1 MSNKDGEIT
10 IEELAPRQVV
20 CSRVISQTPEED
32 VMQAVE
38 KWITSHGRKME
49 GRRTFGFDVPVSPA
63 EAAKG
68 LRGYEYGIEISA
80 EEYVEGELSTR
91 FYGGG
96 LYAVTRVVNAFEAP
110 FQTIPAGWQHLI
122 GWAQNNPELQ
132 VQYETCYEEV
142 VPGEKGM
149 DLILYLSVKKKE

>member
-1 MSNKDGEIT
+1 MSNTNREIT
-10 IEELAPRQVV
+10 VEELAPRQVV

-38 KWITSHGRKME
+38 KWITGHGLKLE

-68 LRGYEYGIEISA
+68 LRGYEFGIEISP
-80 EEYVEGELSTR
+80 EEYVEGSLPIR

-96 LYAVTRVVNAFEAP
+96 MYAVTRVVNAFEAP
-110 FQTIPAGWQHLI
+110 FQTIPAGWQKLI
-122 GWAQNNPELQ
+122 GWAQNNPEWQ
-132 VQYETCYEEV
+132 TTYDTCYEEV

-149 DLILYLSVKKKE
+149 DLILYLSVKKK

>member
-1 MSNKDGEIT
+1 MSNKNGEIT
-10 IEELAPRQVV
+10 VEELAPRQVV

-38 KWITSHGRKME
+38 NWITSHGLKME

-68 LRGYEYGIEISA
+68 FRGYEYGIEISP
-80 EEYVEGELSTR
+80 EEYVEGSLSTR
-91 FYGGG
+91 IYGGG
-96 LYAVTRVVNAFEAP
+96 MYAITRVVNAFEAP
-110 FQTIPAGWQHLI
+110 FQTIPAGWQNLI

-132 VQYETCYEEV
+132 VLYETCYEEV

-149 DLILYLSVKKKE
+149 DLILYLCVKKKE